1 LKNSNNFIKN
11 ELNKINENKKIYEVN
26 STSDIVG
33 ININNSKLEN
43 IKIKENDLLS
53 KLKLNKL
60 KIQSLIEE
68 NKIINKKQLV
78 LKFINNNNSSSNIFS
93 RKIKDKSKKNLLLE
107 LNPYYNLS
115 DEQKKYN
122 HHLHL
127 SNQER
132 LIGKENFEKDLK
144 LAKEKKNKQ
153 LDLKEQQ
160 EEMEKKNY
168 LENIKNN
175 EKQFFEKIKKKN
187 NLLLE
192 MSHKYINE
200 KSKKKEKDYLFNKLK
215 EKFEIS
221 EKKLIDKV
229 NMEKKEHLVTKE
241 ELSELSNKIKE
252 QKKYLEEGLNERK
265 EKMLKMWKERSQ
277 TLPVY
282 KHPIVEILE
291 DEEYDKIGNEEE
303 KNNQKELN
311 NKEKKNYK
319 PPKVKISLKLKELRE
334 SRNIKTTRETLMK
347 TEIKNKNKILSYMKP
362 KKIYKQKS
370 SCDSNNN
377 NNNKKLKPILLK
389 PEKPI
394 DYLKILEKQR
404 EENKKNTKDIGVGN
418 NIEEEIKNS
427 KKIVFRNIEE
437 LEIAKSKC
445 DAIDKKILEKKI
457 FLRTKGGYIT
467 NTNLGDEIGHL
478 LIESIK
484 SKLNILKNK

>member
-1 LKNSNNFIKN
+1 
-11 ELNKINENKKIYEVN
+11 
-26 STSDIVG
+26 
-33 ININNSKLEN
+33 
-43 IKIKENDLLS
+43 
-53 KLKLNKL
+53 
-60 KIQSLIEE
+60 
-68 NKIINKKQLV
+68 
-78 LKFINNNNSSSNIFS
+78 
-93 RKIKDKSKKNLLLE
+93 
-107 LNPYYNLS
+107 
-115 DEQKKYN
+115 
-122 HHLHL
+122 
-127 SNQER
+127 
-132 LIGKENFEKDLK
+132 
-144 LAKEKKNKQ
+144 
-153 LDLKEQQ
+153 
-160 EEMEKKNY
+160 
-168 LENIKNN
+168 
-175 EKQFFEKIKKKN
+175 
-187 NLLLE
+187 

-200 KSKKKEKDYLFNKLK
+200 KSKKKEKDYLFNKIK